1 MPDGCKDFAPAPVFL
16 YVTGKSE
23 VGGENVKDEGLNV
36 ESELRAGRSEA
47 RSEFVTSLAGD
58 VRGRVRR
65 GRIGL
70 SLALAG
76 LMVVA
81 VASFGGIGTA
91 ATKHNATAASAQYAK
106 FTPKTAKFTPK
117 TAEEPKSAAK
127 AVAKTTPATAPSTQ
141 LPFTGLALWVP
152 LAIGLMLIG
161 VGVTVRT
168 RARRHGSGAH

>member
-1 MPDGCKDFAPAPVFL
+1 M
-16 YVTGKSE
+16 
-23 VGGENVKDEGLNV
+23 KDERFDLEG
-36 ESELRAGRSEA
+36 ELQAGRSEA
-47 RSEFVTSLAGD
+47 RSEFVSSLASD

-76 LMVVA
+76 LVVVA

-91 ATKHNATAASAQYAK
+91 ATSKSAAPAKNTTAASAQYGK
-106 FTPKTAKFTPK
+106 FTPKTAKK
-117 TAEEPKSAAK
+117 ESAQANEAAQAK
-127 AVAKTTPATAPSTQ
+127 AAAPKPAATAPSSQ

-152 LAIGLMLIG
+152 LAAGLLLIAFG
-161 VGVTVRT
+161 VAVRT